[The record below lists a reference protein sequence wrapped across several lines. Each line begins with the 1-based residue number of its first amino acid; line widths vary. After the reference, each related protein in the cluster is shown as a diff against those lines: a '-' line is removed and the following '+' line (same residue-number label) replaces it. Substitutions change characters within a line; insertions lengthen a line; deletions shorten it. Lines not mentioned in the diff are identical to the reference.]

1 MKEAHMSQIV
11 ISDYPTEA
19 ERTSRRTL
27 LATAGAAAIGV
38 LGASLLAGCGGSS
51 SLSPAASSAGSQDG
65 AILNAAATAEALA
78 VTMYNNIIH
87 SSLYSSGLT
96 GNAPDQAYLQAA
108 LEQELIHYN
117 TLVAAGAK
125 PLATSF
131 YFPHGMF
138 GSTNADYA
146 TTVNTLITLE
156 DAFIAA
162 YLIGINDFSTDPYK
176 LLAGQI
182 MGIECE
188 HRALGRV
195 IANDL
200 GLGATT
206 GLSGVSES
214 TVPPNHAANNI
225 AFERTFSAALP
236 NIAAVV
242 KALTPFVSASAAGYV
257 AAPIPFS
264 TSVTGTVT
272 LDDTTPG

>member
-1 MKEAHMSQIV
+1 M
-11 ISDYPTEA
+11 TE
-19 ERTSRRTL
+19 
-27 LATAGAAAIGV
+27 LATPESIEQPQSAGRRKLLFTAGTAALGLV
-38 LGASLLAGCGGSS
+38 GASLIAGCGGSS
-51 SLSPAASSAGSQDG
+51 SSSAAPSAGTQDD

-96 GNAPDQAYLQAA
+96 GNGPDKAYLEAA
-108 LEQELIHYN
+108 LEQELIHYK
-117 TLVAAGAK
+117 TLVGAGAK

-138 GSTNADYA
+138 GSTNADFA

-162 YLIGINDFSTDPYK
+162 YLIGVRDLSSDSLK
-176 LLAGQI
+176 VLAGQI

-200 GLGATT
+200 GLGETT
-206 GLSGVSES
+206 GLSGLPES
-214 TVPPNHAANNI
+214 TVPPAHAANNI
-225 AFERTFSAALP
+225 AFERTFSSALP

-242 KALTPFVSASAAGYV
+242 TALTPFVSSSTSGYA

-264 TSVTGTVT
+264 TSVTGTVV
-272 LDDTTPG
+272 LDDNTP